1 MTLDSQVVM
10 SEKQKEKQMAGQ
22 KTRQEYKKTKIGRE
36 ISSMRQKYKE
46 VEKTERKTDMLK
58 EIY

>member
-1 MTLDSQVVM
+1 M

-22 KTRQEYKKTKIGRE
+22 KTRQEYKKTKIGSE